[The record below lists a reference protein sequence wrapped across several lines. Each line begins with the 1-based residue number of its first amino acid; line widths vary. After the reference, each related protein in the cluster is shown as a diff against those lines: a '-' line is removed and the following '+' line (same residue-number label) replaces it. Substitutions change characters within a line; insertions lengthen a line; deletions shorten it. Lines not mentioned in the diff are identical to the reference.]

1 MTLPPVQ
8 KPTALTSTLPGS
20 RQPSSAVPKSAAQA
34 PCSSKRLLIVV
45 LAAGES
51 KRFDGVKLAQLL
63 PSHSAT
69 KIREQTIINTHVER
83 LQQLSCQDLGLDRKD
98 AHSLQHTPLL
108 IILGAHQHI
117 LQPLLVELHSRQPF
131 DILVNPQWQTGL
143 ASSVSLA
150 ASYAK
155 EQGFDAMLLTLADQ
169 VALSADDYRQLIWT
183 WHETGKDVAAH
194 YLDDLGVPAIFNAST
209 LPQFTHLSGDRG
221 AKSILKQQAQQG
233 ALVAIT
239 LPRAAIDIDTQ
250 ADLASWLALKE

>member
-1 MTLPPVQ
+1 MTLPPV
-8 KPTALTSTLPGS
+8 
-20 RQPSSAVPKSAAQA
+20 PKSAALMSTALALAEQT
-34 PCSSKRLLIVV
+34 PRSSKRLLSVV

-51 KRFDGVKLAQLL
+51 KRFEGAKLAQLI
-63 PSHSAT
+63 PSLSAAET
-69 KIREQTIINTHVER
+69 REQAIICTHVEL
-83 LQQLSCQDLGLDRKD
+83 LQQLHCQDLDLERQDT
-98 AHSLQHTPLL
+98 HSPQHMPLL
-108 IILGAHQHI
+108 VILGAHQHV
-117 LQPLLVELHSRQPF
+117 LQPLLAELNSRHPF
-131 DILVNPQWQTGL
+131 DILINPHWHTGL

-169 VALSADDYRQLIWT
+169 VALSADDYRQLILT

-209 LPQFTHLSGDRG
+209 LPLFTHLSGDRG